1 MNNNIVLKFLMQE
14 VQNNKKKYTEED
26 LLLFEAINES
36 IMEME
41 VAQSLFNWVSD
52 PKLIDLAIHTEDVAK
67 SRYNYLIALAK
78 KRNLR
83 KID

>member
-14 VQNNKKKYTEED
+14 VENNKDKYTDDD

-41 VAQSLFNWVSD
+41 VAQSLFNSVSD
-52 PKLIDLAIHTEDVAK
+52 PNLIDLAIHTEDVAR

-78 KRNLR
+78 KRALR

>member
-14 VQNNKKKYTEED
+14 VENNKRKYTEED

-36 IMEME
+36 IIEMQ

-78 KRNLR
+78 KRDLR

>member
-1 MNNNIVLKFLMQE
+1 MSNNIVLRFLMQE
-14 VQNNKKKYTEED
+14 VETNKKKYTEED

-78 KRNLR
+78 KRELR

>member
-1 MNNNIVLKFLMQE
+1 MSNNIVIKFLMQE
-14 VQNNKKKYTEED
+14 VESGKGKYTEED

-36 IMEME
+36 IMEMQ
-41 VAQSLFNWVSD
+41 VAQSLFNSVSD

-67 SRYNYLIALAK
+67 SRYNYLISLAK

>member
-1 MNNNIVLKFLMQE
+1 MNNNIVLRFLMQE
-14 VQNNKKKYTEED
+14 IENNKNKYTEED
-26 LLLFEAINES
+26 LQLFEAINES

-41 VAQSLFNWVSD
+41 VAQSLFNSVSD
-52 PKLIDLAIHTEDVAK
+52 PNLIDLAIHTEDMAK

-78 KRNLR
+78 KRDLR

>member
-52 PKLIDLAIHTEDVAK
+52 PKLIDLAIHTENVAK

-78 KRNLR
+78 KRDLR

>member
-14 VQNNKKKYTEED
+14 VENNKVKYTEED

-36 IMEME
+36 IIEME
-41 VAQSLFNWVSD
+41 VAQSLFNSVSD

-67 SRYNYLIALAK
+67 SRYNYLITLAK
-78 KRNLR
+78 KRALR

>member
-14 VQNNKKKYTEED
+14 VENNKNKYTEDD

-41 VAQSLFNWVSD
+41 VAQSLFNSVSD
-52 PKLIDLAIHTEDVAK
+52 ANLIDLAIHTEDVAR

-78 KRNLR
+78 KRSLR

>member
-14 VQNNKKKYTEED
+14 VENNKNKYTEDD

-41 VAQSLFNWVSD
+41 VAQSLFNSVSD
-52 PKLIDLAIHTEDVAK
+52 PNLIDLAIHTEDVAR

-78 KRNLR
+78 KRSLR

>member
-1 MNNNIVLKFLMQE
+1 MNNNIVLRFLMQE
-14 VQNNKKKYTEED
+14 VQNNKKKYTEDD

-52 PKLIDLAIHTEDVAK
+52 PKLIDLAIHTENVAK

-78 KRNLR
+78 KRDLR

>member
-14 VQNNKKKYTEED
+14 VENNKNKYTEDD

-36 IMEME
+36 IMEMQ
-41 VAQSLFNWVSD
+41 VAQSLFNSVSD
-52 PKLIDLAIHTEDVAK
+52 PNLIDLAIHTEDVAR

-78 KRNLR
+78 KRALR

>member
-14 VQNNKKKYTEED
+14 VENNKNKYTEDD

-41 VAQSLFNWVSD
+41 VAQSLFNSVSD
-52 PKLIDLAIHTEDVAK
+52 SNLIDLAIHTEDVAR

-78 KRNLR
+78 KRSLR